1 MEIVENSYKNQ
12 MEILE
17 QKKVQYIKE
26 NGLDGLKRHFRH
38 WEKRISK
45 INDTST
51 EIKLKIQI
59 KFFKVRDLMI
69 REKIS
74 SNITE

>member
-1 MEIVENSYKNQ
+1 MGWKG
-12 MEILE
+12 ILDTG
-17 QKKVQYIKE
+17 K
-26 NGLDGLKRHFRH
+26 
-38 WEKRISK
+38 KRISK

-51 EIKLKIQI
+51 EIKLKIEI
-59 KFFKVRDLMI
+59 KFFKVRDSMI

>member
-38 WEKRISK
+38 WEKE
-45 INDTST
+45 N
-51 EIKLKIQI
+51 
-59 KFFKVRDLMI
+59 
-69 REKIS
+69 
-74 SNITE
+74 